1 MSKEDLKRAEIRSR
15 FKKSTPAPEPTIDVK
30 RNAAISTISR
40 IILDFFAPTNVRNNI
55 RKPISTFNLK
65 QIIKLSEKN
74 KILLTREVINC
85 LNLPINRN
93 NIGII
98 ISYFNKRI
106 EDFFNS
112 QNLLPPNGDPLYQI
126 NLLNLCIK
134 VKKGSLNFNDA
145 LFKTNNPENQLFND
159 MACFKGSCEL
169 YVWHVKINES
179 VPLNNLNLVLPKTD
193 KDNKNIY
200 QSDNEY
206 NDAESNRKSE
216 FLTVYTPLIGRKC
229 KIVNAPIIN
238 PPKDEA
244 QLADEAEGVE
254 LPDTDTPTNKTNDEN
269 SDGTDDGTADETA
282 DENADESADEDTDE
296 NADEN
301 TDESANENTDES
313 ANENTDTNSDQ
324 TTSETDQINDET
336 ANDNS
341 NNQLDNQL
349 DNTEQF
355 RQYNLDFIKNYNEDD
370 YIYFIL
376 VALLLT
382 SLFFIYLRYK

>member
-40 IILDFFAPTNVRNNI
+40 IILDFFARNNVRNNI
-55 RKPISTFNLK
+55 RKPISNYNLK
-65 QIIKLSEKN
+65 QIIKLAEKY
-74 KILLTREVINC
+74 KILLISDAINC
-85 LNLPINRN
+85 LYLPENRN
-93 NIGII
+93 NVGII

-145 LFKTNNPENQLFND
+145 LFKINNPENRLFND
-159 MACFKGSCEL
+159 MSCFKGACNL
-169 YVWHVKINES
+169 YIWHVKINEC

-216 FLTVYTPLIGRKC
+216 FLTIYTPLIGRKC
-229 KIVNAPIIN
+229 KIANAPIIN

-254 LPDTDTPTNKTNDEN
+254 LPDTDTPSNKKNDEN
-269 SDGTDDGTADETA
+269 SDENSDEDT
-282 DENADESADEDTDE
+282 DESADES
-296 NADEN
+296 ADEN
-301 TDESANENTDES
+301 TDESANENTDEN
-313 ANENTDTNSDQ
+313 ADENVDENTDTNSDQ
-324 TTSETDQINDET
+324 TTSETEQINDET
-336 ANDNS
+336 TNDNS
-341 NNQLDNQL
+341 NNQLDNA
-349 DNTEQF
+349 EQF
-355 RQYNLDFIKNYNEDD
+355 KQYNLDFIKNYNEDD